1 MKIRITLYS
10 DYNDYSRTGTIVK
23 QVEKEYSSF
32 HKAQAACT
40 RMMGTYRREELIHGG
55 VAIVCG
61 TVEVVK

>member
-32 HKAQAACT
+32 HKAQAACN

-55 VAIVCG
+55 VVIVYG